1 MVKRYLYSLRADDF
15 VTCGYLYELDL
26 YTRTVR
32 YAYYNNRGY
41 ISNFTHFRDYGEDTP
56 YREMYDCNYVVC
68 TSKQRLTKA
77 QKHAQLDRYF
87 STRTSNENH

>member
-1 MVKRYLYSLRADDF
+1 MVRRYLYFLKADDF

-32 YAYYNNRGY
+32 YSYYNNRGY
-41 ISNFTHFRDYGEDTP
+41 MSNLIYLRQYSEGTP
-56 YREMYDCNYVVC
+56 YREMYDSNYVVC
-68 TSKQRLTKA
+68 TSKRQLTKA
-77 QKHAQLDRYF
+77 QKHIQLNRYF